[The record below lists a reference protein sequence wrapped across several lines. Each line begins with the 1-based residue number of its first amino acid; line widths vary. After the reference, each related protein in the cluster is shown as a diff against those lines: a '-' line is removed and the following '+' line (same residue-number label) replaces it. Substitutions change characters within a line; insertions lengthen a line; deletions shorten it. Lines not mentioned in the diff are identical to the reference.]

1 MKKLVLIILS
11 LNICA
16 NGFSQN
22 AYMGNSLNATL
33 PCSIT
38 TNIVSQNNVSCFG
51 GNNGS
56 VTISASNG
64 TGPYTYSW
72 TPTGGTSAT
81 ASNLSPGTYT
91 CLVKDA
97 NLCAS
102 TRTILITQPTQLASA
117 SSSFTNVSCFG
128 GSDGKAKVL
137 VNGGTQPYTYS
148 WTPSIASSSTAV
160 NLSAGS
166 YSCLVKDAN
175 NCSLITS
182 FNITC
187 PPPLFSNYMA
197 TPATCGLSNGS
208 ATVIIGGGTPTYSV
222 NWNTVPPQQGTLAIN
237 MAPGI
242 YIANTTDSKG
252 CSYTQTIA
260 IASQPNSIIT
270 GFSVTQPACFGLSN
284 GNIAV
289 NYSASTPPY
298 TLTWSSPISQTTTSS
313 ALTQS
318 LSGVASG
325 VFTAT
330 LTDGNGCVTSQPVNV
345 TQPNAITAIPSQTN
359 VSCFGG
365 LNGSA
370 SVLASGGVGG
380 YTYTWSPSGGNS
392 NTATNLISGTY
403 TCLIKDANNC
413 TKLQLF
419 TISQSTTTIIDNTTN
434 LVGGTF
440 SSNQF
445 GASYQWIN
453 CGTGN
458 SNVSGAINQTFT
470 PVLNGSY
477 AVTVTYNGCT
487 ETSSC
492 TTISNVGIEEYQLIN
507 HVSVSPNPSTGQFN
521 FTGLIGDNTIQIT
534 DITGRVLLIEKS
546 NTDHYILKLDAAQG
560 IYFYKITDK
569 QNRVQQGKLII
580 N

>member
-1 MKKLVLIILS
+1 L
-11 LNICA
+11 
-16 NGFSQN
+16 
-22 AYMGNSLNATL
+22 
-33 PCSIT
+33 T
-38 TNIVSQNNVSCFG
+38 TGCTYIQTVS
-51 GNNGS
+51 
-56 VTISASNG
+56 
-64 TGPYTYSW
+64 
-72 TPTGGTSAT
+72 
-81 ASNLSPGTYT
+81 
-91 CLVKDA
+91 
-97 NLCAS
+97 
-102 TRTILITQPTQLASA
+102 
-117 SSSFTNVSCFG
+117 
-128 GSDGKAKVL
+128 
-137 VNGGTQPYTYS
+137 
-148 WTPSIASSSTAV
+148 
-160 NLSAGS
+160 
-166 YSCLVKDAN
+166 
-175 NCSLITS
+175 
-182 FNITC
+182 
-187 PPPLFSNYMA
+187 
-197 TPATCGLSNGS
+197 
-208 ATVIIGGGTPTYSV
+208 
-222 NWNTVPPQQGTLAIN
+222 
-237 MAPGI
+237 
-242 YIANTTDSKG
+242 
-252 CSYTQTIA
+252 
-260 IASQPNSIIT
+260 IASQPNSSIT
-270 GFSVTQPACFGLSN
+270 GFSVTPPACFGLSN

-325 VFTAT
+325 VLTAT

-413 TKLQLF
+413 TKTQFF
-419 TISQSTTTIIDNTTN
+419 TITQSTTSTINNTTN
-434 LVGGTF
+434 LVAGTL
-440 SSNQF
+440 SSNQYN
-445 GASYQWIN
+445 AIYQWIN

-458 SNVSGAINQTFT
+458 SNVSGATTQTFT
-470 PVLNGSY
+470 PVINGSY
-477 AVTVTYNGCT
+477 AVIINYNGCT
-487 ETSSC
+487 DTSSC
-492 TTISNVGIEEYQLIN
+492 TAISNVGIEEYQLIN

-580 N
+580 Q